1 MLPLADAI
9 QRCKKFLVLEVRKA
23 IAVLELCNRV
33 YNEIR
38 QTKLSWH
45 TNARN

>member
-1 MLPLADAI
+1 MLPPADAI
-9 QRCKKFLVLEVRKA
+9 QRCKKSLVLEAKKA
-23 IAVLELCNRV
+23 IAVQEKCNRV

-45 TNARN
+45 TR